1 MKYKFKKLIKSCVER
16 SEYMDYLNRLN
27 VKNKLKYGF
36 TAVISLFSIITIISI
51 CGINSVR
58 SNFGKFYNSSY
69 QVLKVSMQM
78 RENIK
83 SVDGNFFRACTS
95 SIDKADEYIELSENQ
110 AQEVVSL
117 LDDLKA
123 KYTSKLGL
131 MEKFNEIL
139 AEVVPVREEL
149 LSQLKAKDQKE
160 ALETYINKY
169 QPLLNQETEILKQ
182 IEVEISN
189 LADLD
194 YQNSNR
200 NTKIIGGIIIL
211 VLITTIIMS
220 FYISKMIT
228 GSVVNPVQEILN
240 ASEQI
245 SKGNLDVDIKYT
257 SEDELGLLAGSMKE
271 TIATLKL
278 YIYNISEVLDRISKG
293 DMRAKVEVE
302 YLGDFAKIKNSIN
315 NITSSLSTMISKI
328 NISATEMTNTS
339 SQISAVA
346 NNLAAGTTEQSIA
359 IEDLMENINKISG
372 QINMVAV
379 NAGNTKELSEESQ
392 IMVNM
397 GMEHINKI
405 FEAMNNISKASD
417 EISEFISNINEIA
430 KQTKLLA
437 LNASIE
443 ASRAGEA
450 GRGFYVVASEVEK
463 LAISSSEATKEIENL
478 VRVTLKT
485 VEEGK
490 NIVDNTQTSFMDIVN
505 TTNKAGD
512 LVTEISTSA
521 NESARVV
528 SEFVKGIEQIAD
540 AVQTSSATAEESAAS
555 STELSH
561 NAEVLRD
568 LIEGFSI

>member
-1 MKYKFKKLIKSCVER
+1 
-16 SEYMDYLNRLN
+16 MDYLNRLS
-27 VKNKLKYGF
+27 VKSKLKYAFSSIIFLF
-36 TAVISLFSIITIISI
+36 TIITIISI
-51 CGINSVR
+51 CGINTGR
-58 SNFGKFYNSSY
+58 NNYGQFYNSSY
-69 QVLKVSMQM
+69 HVLKVSMQM

-95 SIDKADEYIELSENQ
+95 DVDKADEYIELSEKQ

-123 KYTSKLGL
+123 KYSSKLGL
-131 MEKFNEIL
+131 MEKFNEIV
-139 AEVVPVREEL
+139 AEIVPIREEL
-149 LSQLKAKDQKE
+149 LSQLKDKDQKG

-169 QPLLNQETEILKQ
+169 QPLLNQETDILKQ

-189 LADLD
+189 LADSD
-194 YQNSNR
+194 YKSSDR
-200 NTKIIGGIIIL
+200 NIKIISCIIIL
-211 VLITTIIMS
+211 VLIITIIMS
-220 FYISKMIT
+220 VYISKMIT

-245 SKGNLDVDIKYT
+245 SKGNLDVDIEYT

-302 YLGDFAKIKNSIN
+302 YIGDFAKIKNSIN

-397 GMEHINKI
+397 GMEHINKT

-450 GRGFYVVASEVEK
+450 GRGFSVVASEVEK
-463 LAISSSEATKEIENL
+463 LALSSSEATKEIENL

>member
-1 MKYKFKKLIKSCVER
+1 
-16 SEYMDYLNRLN
+16 MDYLNSLS
-27 VKNKLKYGF
+27 VKNKLRYGF
-36 TAVISLFSIITIISI
+36 AAVISLFTIITIVSI

-58 SNFGKFYNSSY
+58 NNFGEFYNSSY
-69 QVLKVSMQM
+69 HVLKVSMKM
-78 RENIK
+78 RESIK

-95 SIDKADEYIELSENQ
+95 NIDKVDDYIELSEKQ

-117 LDDLKA
+117 LDFLKA
-123 KYTSKLGL
+123 KYISKLGL
-131 MEKFNEIL
+131 MEKFNEIV
-139 AEVVPVREEL
+139 AEIVPIREEM
-149 LSQLKAKDQKE
+149 LSHLKAKDQKG
-160 ALETYINKY
+160 ALEIYINKY
-169 QPLLNQETEILKQ
+169 QPLLNQETDILQQ
-182 IEVEISN
+182 IEVEVSD
-189 LADLD
+189 LADSNYL
-194 YQNSNR
+194 NSDR
-200 NTKIIGGIIIL
+200 NTKIIGGVIIL
-211 VLITTIIMS
+211 VLIITIIMS
-220 FYISKMIT
+220 VYIIKMIT
-228 GSVVNPVQEILN
+228 GSVVNPVQQILN
-240 ASEQI
+240 ASKQI
-245 SKGNLDVDIKYT
+245 SKGNLDVDIEYN
-257 SEDELGLLAGSMKE
+257 SEDELGLLAESMKE
-271 TIATLKL
+271 TIAVLKL
-278 YIYNISEVLDRISKG
+278 YIYNISEVLDRVSKG
-293 DMRAKVEVE
+293 DMTAKVEME
-302 YLGDFAKIKNSIN
+302 YIGDFDKIKNSIN
-315 NITSSLSTMISKI
+315 NITSSLATMISKI
-328 NISATEMTNTS
+328 NLSATEMTNTS

-392 IMVNM
+392 TMVNM
-397 GMEHINKI
+397 GMEHINKT

-417 EISEFISNINEIA
+417 EISQFICNINEIA

-450 GRGFYVVASEVEK
+450 GRGFSVVASEVEK

-490 NIVDNTQTSFMDIVN
+490 IIVDNTQTSFMDIVN
-505 TTNKAGD
+505 ITNKAGD
-512 LVTEISTSA
+512 LVTHISTSA

-528 SEFVKGIEQIAD
+528 SEFVKGVEQIAE